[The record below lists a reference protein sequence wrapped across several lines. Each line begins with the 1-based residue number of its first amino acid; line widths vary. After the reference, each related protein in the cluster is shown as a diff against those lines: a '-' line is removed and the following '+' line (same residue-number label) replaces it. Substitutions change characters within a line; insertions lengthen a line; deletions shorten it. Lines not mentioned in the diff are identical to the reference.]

1 VQRLFT
7 PTRYGIAVLAAALA
21 VLLRAALDPVWGA
34 KLPLITFFPAI
45 MVSAWL
51 GGFGPGLLTTLL
63 TAAAAEYFWM
73 EAVSFSTVG
82 DFADLVG
89 LLVFVGIGA
98 VISALNE
105 AWRRSATAVAES
117 EKRLKVTLASIG
129 DAVIATDPEGRVT
142 LLNEVAEALTGW
154 SQAEAA
160 GRPMPEVFVILNEE
174 SRRPAES
181 PVGRVLRDGVIT
193 GLANHTVLLSRDG
206 REIPIDDSAAPIR
219 ASDGRLLGVVMVFRD
234 ITERRRDER
243 ERVAL
248 LQSERAARTAAD
260 TAAEQLRLGLEAGR
274 MGTWE
279 WMIGAGAVRWSP
291 GLEAIHGLSPGGF
304 PGTFEAFQ
312 KDIHPDDRAR
322 VLGAITETVE
332 QRSEHHVEYRIVRPD
347 GAVRWVEGRGRF
359 FLDAEGRPG
368 RMVGI
373 CSDVTERKAAEARLG
388 FLGEIARSITS
399 ALDLDT
405 VLQRVVD
412 GAQALCGSD
421 TAVIFLRE
429 GDSEAMVPR
438 YRVGPVLEAYARIRI
453 EPGRG
458 LGGQVLLTGRPARTT
473 DYLADGR
480 ITGDYHAIARAT
492 RTTALMVVPLL
503 VADRVEGL
511 LYVGNTFARPFSD
524 DDEMVC
530 VRLAEQAAIAVQN
543 AQLFMS
549 EQEARR
555 EAEAADR
562 AKDQFLAVLSHEL
575 RTPLTAM
582 LGWLR
587 MLRTGGLDPLRTER
601 ALETIERNTL
611 AQARMIDDLLDMSR
625 IAAGKMTLDRR
636 PVSLAPMVA
645 ETVDGLQN
653 EAKAKGVTLVVG
665 LDPAADTVL
674 ADVHRMRQ
682 VLMNLLVN
690 AIKYTPAGGHI
701 DVDLIGGGDV
711 VRLTVRDTGIG
722 IEPESL
728 PHIFE
733 RFWQADWRQAGTQGG
748 LGLGLAIVRRI
759 GELHGGSVEAASD
772 GPGRGAAFTVTL
784 PAIRAATGADPPAG
798 T

>member
-1 VQRLFT
+1 MTAAQPDLPQSLFDHLPLPAWVFDRQT
-7 PTRYGIAVLAAALA
+7 LAFLA
-21 VLLRAALDPVWGA
+21 VNNTAV
-34 KLPLITFFPAI
+34 TH
-45 MVSAWL
+45 
-51 GGFGPGLLTTLL
+51 FGYSREEFLS
-63 TAAAAEYFWM
+63 M
-73 EAVSFSTVG
+73 SI
-82 DFADLVG
+82 ADL
-89 LLVFVGIGA
+89 
-98 VISALNE
+98 
-105 AWRRSATAVAES
+105 
-117 EKRLKVTLASIG
+117 
-129 DAVIATDPEGRVT
+129 
-142 LLNEVAEALTGW
+142 
-154 SQAEAA
+154 
-160 GRPMPEVFVILNEE
+160 
-174 SRRPAES
+174 RPAEEV
-181 PVGRVLRDGVIT
+181 PLLLDVVARQNADTTGVW
-193 GLANHTVLLSRDG
+193 
-206 REIPIDDSAAPIR
+206 
-219 ASDGRLLGVVMVFRD
+219 RLLTKPGEVRDVELSTRVVTFGGRNARLAIVQD
-234 ITERRRDER
+234 ITERKRAER
-243 ERVAL
+243 ELR
-248 LQSERAARTAAD
+248 QN
-260 TAAEQLRLGLEAGR
+260 AEQLRLALDAGR
-274 MGTWE
+274 MGAWE
-279 WMIGAGAVRWSP
+279 WTIGGGALRWSP
-291 GLEAIHGLSPGGF
+291 GLEVIHGRTPGSF

-312 KDIHPDDRAR
+312 TDIHPDDRDR
-322 VLGAITETVE
+322 VLRAIAEAVE
-332 QRSEHHVEYRIVRPD
+332 QRRAHHVEYRIVRPD
-347 GAVRWVEGRGRF
+347 GAVRWVEGRGQL
-359 FLDAEGRPG
+359 FLDAGGQPA
-368 RMVGI
+368 RMVGV
-373 CSDVTERKAAEARLG
+373 CADVTERKLAEEEREQLLARERAAREAAEAAEARLD

-405 VLQRVVD
+405 VLQRIVE